1 MDQPRH
7 EDGGLTLMRHAL
19 LFLLLLVVPLSAG
32 QAQRVEQ
39 GGMKSFSARDGMF
52 SAVLLILDDKAMKEF
67 EKPSTQGL
75 HLTAMKTA
83 KRGENVNLVIGFMGI
98 ELNNNLEADVTFD
111 FKMIGPDGKQVGD
124 DSKDIPAIKDKID
137 NPLMV
142 FHSLSEVR
150 FIFDETDK
158 NGVYKVAAVVRDNV
172 GKKTIPL
179 EGSIELV
186 D

>member
-1 MDQPRH
+1 
-7 EDGGLTLMRHAL
+7 
-19 LFLLLLVVPLSAG
+19 
-32 QAQRVEQ
+32 
-39 GGMKSFSARDGMF
+39 MF
-52 SAVLLILDDKAMKEF
+52 SAVLLILDDRAMKEF

-98 ELNNNLEADVTFD
+98 ELDNDLQANVTFD
-111 FKMIGPDGKQVGD
+111 FKLIGPDGKQIGD
-124 DSKDIPAIKDKID
+124 ESKDIPALTMKID

-158 NGVYKVAAVVRDNV
+158 NGVYKVVAVIRDNI

-179 EGSIELV
+179 EGSIELI